1 MMKLLVKNYEKVAK
15 SKEEEKREPLKEK
28 VINYQEPPAKE
39 DGIAVIF
46 KIAKVP
52 MDFSRD

>member
-1 MMKLLVKNYEKVAK
+1 VMKLLVKNYEKVAK